1 MTLRVGD
8 FAAVTDTGRLRRANE
23 DAYYAR
29 APLFGVAD
37 GMGGAQAGEVA
48 SSIAAEA
55 LARGVDDAL
64 GPEQRLVQVVREANR
79 RIHERSLSSPDLQG
93 MGTTMTVLLL
103 GDDEV
108 TIAHVGDSR
117 AYRLREGELTQLTRD
132 HSMVGEMVRRGAL
145 TPEEAEHHP
154 QRSILTRALGPDADV
169 DVDVHTHGAREG
181 DVYLVCS
188 DGLTSMVGDDS
199 IREALAAGGS
209 LHDIASELVRRAN
222 LNGGADNITVVL
234 LRLTGAGVTEAT
246 DERELEAGAETAI
259 ATAAATPAAERT
271 TSEFAGVASG
281 ASAGGATEVR
291 PAQPAAAVRDQARAR
306 NRRSRRVVSA
316 VLIVGVLLIA
326 AAGASLA
333 ALQVY
338 FIGVDDRGLLT
349 VYRGL
354 PYEGPVGF
362 NLYTVEYM
370 STEPA
375 SRLTVAQRQ
384 RLLDHRLRNRDDA
397 LDLIH
402 EVEQGRVA
410 IDGEQR

>member
-8 FAAVTDTGRLRRANE
+8 FTAVTDTGRLRRVNE

-55 LARGVDDAL
+55 LTAGVDERLA
-64 GPEQRLVQVVREANR
+64 PEQRLVQVVRDANR
-79 RIHERSLSSPDLQG
+79 RIHERSLSSADLQG

-117 AYRLREGELTQLTRD
+117 AYRLRDGELTQLTRD

-169 DVDVHTHGAREG
+169 EVDVHTHGARDD
-181 DVYLVCS
+181 DVYLLCS

-199 IREALAAGGS
+199 IREALVAGGA
-209 LHDIASELVRRAN
+209 LHDVASELVRRAN

-234 LRLTGAGVTEAT
+234 LRLTGAGVSEVVDARSL
-246 DERELEAGAETAI
+246 DAGAETVI
-259 ATAAATPAAERT
+259 GSAAATPAAERAT
-271 TSEFAGVASG
+271 GEFANVAP
-281 ASAGGATEVR
+281 AAGATEVR
-291 PAQPAAAVRDQARAR
+291 PAQPVTDVRDQARAR
-306 NRRSRRVVSA
+306 NRRSRRIVSA
-316 VLIVGVLLIA
+316 VLIAGVLLIA

-362 NLYTVEYM
+362 NLYTVEYA
-370 STEPA
+370 STEPV
-375 SRLTVAQRQ
+375 SRLTVAQRR
-384 RLLDHRLRNRDDA
+384 RLLDHRLRNREDA
-397 LDLIH
+397 LDLMH
-402 EVEQGRVA
+402 EVERGRIA